1 MWRSDLFIL
10 VVSGLMLSLRS
21 GRSYILIF
29 SFALRREG
37 GGGKERGYLRSYPTL
52 QEHCKIINHLFEE
65 IIKKGMKKVNHI
77 IIDNALNKVEMSN
90 Q

>member
-37 GGGKERGYLRSYPTL
+37 GGGERGYLRSYPTL

>member
-21 GRSYILIF
+21 GRGYILIF
-29 SFALRREG
+29 SFALRRG
-37 GGGKERGYLRSYPTL
+37 GGEERGYLRSYPTL

>member
-1 MWRSDLFIL
+1 M
-10 VVSGLMLSLRS
+10 
-21 GRSYILIF
+21 IF
-29 SFALRREG
+29 SFALGRGGEG
-37 GGGKERGYLRSYPTL
+37 GEGGYLRSYPTL

-77 IIDNALNKVEMSN
+77 IIDNALNKVEMFK

>member
-29 SFALRREG
+29 SFALRRG
-37 GGGKERGYLRSYPTL
+37 GGGEERGYLRSYPTL
-52 QEHCKIINHLFEE
+52 QEHCKIINNLFEE

>member
-1 MWRSDLFIL
+1 M
-10 VVSGLMLSLRS
+10 
-21 GRSYILIF
+21 IF
-29 SFALRREG
+29 SFALG
-37 GGGKERGYLRSYPTL
+37 GGGEGERGYLRSYPTL

-77 IIDNALNKVEMSN
+77 IIDNALNKEEMSK

>member
-29 SFALRREG
+29 SFALRRG
-37 GGGKERGYLRSYPTL
+37 GGGKERGYLGSYPTL

-65 IIKKGMKKVNHI
+65 IIKKGIKKVNHI